1 VAQWPTPRI
10 ENFRYMLR
18 SGMMGWFTLML
29 DTTKWSRAQHDTAIE
44 ELRLYKTVLRPLIR
58 EADLYH
64 VAPRPDGKGWDGM
77 EYIDAPRGRGV
88 LYAFRGTDRG
98 DTSHTF
104 VLKGL
109 QPQRRYRLHFHDGSA
124 GDKVVRGSA
133 LMRTGVEVTL
143 PLPDSSELVLLQAL

>member
-1 VAQWPTPRI
+1 
-10 ENFRYMLR
+10 
-18 SGMMGWFTLML
+18 
-29 DTTKWSRAQHDTAIE
+29 
-44 ELRLYKTVLRPLIR
+44 
-58 EADLYH
+58 
-64 VAPRPDGKGWDGM
+64 M
-77 EYIDAPRGRGV
+77 EYIDTPRGRGV

-109 QPQRRYRLHFHDGSA
+109 QPQRRYRLHFRDGSA
-124 GDKVVRGSA
+124 GDKVLRGSA